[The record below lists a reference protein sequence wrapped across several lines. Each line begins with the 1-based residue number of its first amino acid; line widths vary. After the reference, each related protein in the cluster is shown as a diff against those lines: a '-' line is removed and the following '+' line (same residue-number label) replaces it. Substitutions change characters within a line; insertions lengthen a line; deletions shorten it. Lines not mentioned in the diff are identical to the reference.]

1 MKKIKNITI
10 LLILFSICYY
20 ILNDNI
26 LLISFSQSNGEKII
40 TIPKGSANPEVDI
53 TKFTAKQWYSPSPI
67 TINVNDTVKWINND
81 TESHTVT
88 SGLGGGMASAA
99 TNSKGKPDGLFD
111 SGLFKPGSSY
121 SLKFNKSGTFN
132 YFCTIHPWME
142 GIVNV
147 NDASVNTKIPTYAV
161 NQNGSKIGKFPLYNL
176 TSDKKIEIGLS
187 WSPMSIKTNEPVS
200 FIIDAFKMPQNTVLH
215 LWSYTFILI
224 QNGKE
229 IYRTN
234 GHTEMGSSAEKYT
247 FSNPGNLTIKI
258 ESSQDPRS
266 FMEYNTIVY
275 KNPNSLSSSTSN
287 NNMQNMSKSS
297 SSSSGLINS
306 LTLVYSVYA
315 IIIGLPIALVIIVI
329 LIKKRII

>member
-1 MKKIKNITI
+1 VKKNIKNITI

-20 ILNDNI
+20 ILNDNK
-26 LLISFSQSNGEKII
+26 LLISFAQSNGEKII

-53 TKFTAKQWYSPSPI
+53 TKFTAKQWYNPSPI

-99 TNSKGKPDGLFD
+99 TNSKGKPNGLFD

-161 NQNGSKIGKFPLYNL
+161 NQNGNKIGKFPLYNL

-187 WSPMSIKTNEPVS
+187 WSPMSIKTNEPIS
-200 FIIDAFKMPQNTVLH
+200 FIIDAFKMPENTVLH
-215 LWSYTFILI
+215 LWPYNFILI

-234 GHTEMGSSAEKYT
+234 GHTGMGSSTEKYI
-247 FSNPGNLTIKI
+247 FSSPGNLSIKI

-266 FMEYNTIVY
+266 VIEYNTIVY
-275 KNPNSLSSSTSN
+275 KNPNSSSSSATSN
-287 NNMQNMSKSS
+287 NKC
-297 SSSSGLINS
+297 
-306 LTLVYSVYA
+306 
-315 IIIGLPIALVIIVI
+315 IICLNLHHHQD
-329 LIKKRII
+329 

>member
-1 MKKIKNITI
+1 MKKLKNITI

-26 LLISFSQSNGEKII
+26 LLISFAQSNGEKII

-53 TKFTAKQWYSPSPI
+53 TKFTAKQWYNPSPI

-81 TESHTVT
+81 TEPHTVT

-99 TNSKGKPDGLFD
+99 TNSKGKPNGLFD
-111 SGLFKPGSSY
+111 SGLFKPDSSY

-161 NQNGSKIGKFPLYNL
+161 NQNGNKIGKFPLYNL

-187 WSPMSIKTNEPVS
+187 WSPMSIKTNEPIS
-200 FIIDAFKMPQNTVLH
+200 FIIDAFKMPENTVLH
-215 LWSYTFILI
+215 LWPYNFILI

-247 FSNPGNLTIKI
+247 FIHPGNLSIKI

-266 FMEYNTIVY
+266 VMEYNTIVY
-275 KNPNSLSSSTSN
+275 KNPNSSSSLY
-287 NNMQNMSKSS
+287 Q
-297 SSSSGLINS
+297 
-306 LTLVYSVYA
+306 
-315 IIIGLPIALVIIVI
+315 
-329 LIKKRII
+329 

>member
-1 MKKIKNITI
+1 MKKIEIFTFLMVEIILCCYIASNSNI
-10 LLILFSICYY
+10 
-20 ILNDNI
+20 
-26 LLISFSQSNGEKII
+26 LISFAQDSKNHIV

-53 TKFTAKQWYSPSPI
+53 TKFTAKQWYNPSPI
-67 TINVNDTVKWINND
+67 TINVNDTVKWVNND
-81 TESHTVT
+81 TEPHTVT

-99 TNSKGKPDGLFD
+99 TNSKGKPNGLFD

-161 NQNGSKIGKFPLYNL
+161 NQNGNKIGKFPLYNL
-176 TSDKKIEIGLS
+176 TSDKKIEIGIS
-187 WSPMSIKTNEPVS
+187 WSPMSIKTNEPIS

-215 LWSYTFILI
+215 LWPYNFILI

-234 GHTEMGSSAEKYT
+234 GHTEMGSSTEKYT
-247 FSNPGNLTIKI
+247 FGNPGNK
-258 ESSQDPRS
+258 
-266 FMEYNTIVY
+266 Y
-275 KNPNSLSSSTSN
+275 
-287 NNMQNMSKSS
+287 
-297 SSSSGLINS
+297 
-306 LTLVYSVYA
+306 
-315 IIIGLPIALVIIVI
+315 
-329 LIKKRII
+329 

>member
-1 MKKIKNITI
+1 MKKIEIFTFLMVEIILCCCIASNSNI
-10 LLILFSICYY
+10 
-20 ILNDNI
+20 
-26 LLISFSQSNGEKII
+26 LISFAQDSKNHIV

-53 TKFTAKQWYSPSPI
+53 TKFTAKQWYNPSPI

-81 TESHTVT
+81 TEPHTVT

-99 TNSKGKPDGLFD
+99 TNSKGKPNGLFD
-111 SGLFKPGSSY
+111 SGLFKPDSSY

-161 NQNGSKIGKFPLYNL
+161 NQNGNKIGKFPLYNL

-187 WSPMSIKTNEPVS
+187 WSPISIKTNEPIS
-200 FIIDAFKMPQNTVLH
+200 FIIDAFKMPENTVLH
-215 LWSYTFILI
+215 LWSYNFILI

-234 GHTEMGSSAEKYT
+234 GHTEMGSSTEKYT
-247 FSNPGNLTIKI
+247 FSNPGNLSIKI
-258 ESSQDPRS
+258 ESNQDPRS
-266 FMEYNTIVY
+266 VIEYNTIVY
-275 KNPNSLSSSTSN
+275 KNPDSLASSTSN
-287 NNMQNMSKSS
+287 NHMQNMPKS

>member
-1 MKKIKNITI
+1 VKKLKNITI
-10 LLILFSICYY
+10 LLILFGICYY

-26 LLISFSQSNGEKII
+26 LLISFAQSNGEKII

-53 TKFTAKQWYSPSPI
+53 TKFTSKQWYNPSPI
-67 TINVNDTVKWINND
+67 TINVNDTIKWINND

-99 TNSKGKPDGLFD
+99 TNSKGKPNGLFD
-111 SGLFKPGSSY
+111 SGLFKPDSSY

-161 NQNGSKIGKFPLYNL
+161 NQYGNKIGKFPLYNL
-176 TSDKKIEIGLS
+176 TSDKKIEIGIS
-187 WSPMSIKTNEPVS
+187 WNPMSIKTNEPIS
-200 FIIDAFKMPQNTVLH
+200 FIIDAFKMPENTVLH
-215 LWSYTFILI
+215 LWSYNFILI

-247 FSNPGNLTIKI
+247 FNSPGNLSIKI

-266 FMEYNTIVY
+266 VMEYNTIVY
-275 KNPNSLSSSTSN
+275 KNPNSSSSSATSN
-287 NNMQNMSKSS
+287 NNMQNMPKS

>member
-1 MKKIKNITI
+1 MKKIEIFTFLMVEIILCYCIASNSNI
-10 LLILFSICYY
+10 
-20 ILNDNI
+20 
-26 LLISFSQSNGEKII
+26 LISFAQDSKNHIV

-53 TKFTAKQWYSPSPI
+53 TKFTAKQWYNPSPI

-81 TESHTVT
+81 TEPHTVT

-99 TNSKGKPDGLFD
+99 TNSKGKPNGLFD
-111 SGLFKPGSSY
+111 SGLFKPDSSY

-161 NQNGSKIGKFPLYNL
+161 NQNGNKIGKFPLYNL

-187 WSPMSIKTNEPVS
+187 WSPMSIKTNEPIS
-200 FIIDAFKMPQNTVLH
+200 FIIDAFKMPENTVLH
-215 LWSYTFILI
+215 LWPYNFILI

-234 GHTEMGSSAEKYT
+234 GHTEMGSSTEKYT
-247 FSNPGNLTIKI
+247 FSNPGNLSIKI

-266 FMEYNTIVY
+266 VIEYNTIVY
-275 KNPNSLSSSTSN
+275 KNPNSLASSTSN
-287 NNMQNMSKSS
+287 NNMQNMPKS

-315 IIIGLPIALVIIVI
+315 IIIGLPITLVIIVI

>member
-1 MKKIKNITI
+1 VKKLKNITI

-20 ILNDNI
+20 ILDNNI
-26 LLISFSQSNGEKII
+26 LLISFAQSNGEKII

-53 TKFTAKQWYSPSPI
+53 TKFTAKQWYNPSPI

-81 TESHTVT
+81 TEPHTVT

-99 TNSKGKPDGLFD
+99 TNSKGKPNGLFD
-111 SGLFKPGSSY
+111 SGLFKPDSSY

-161 NQNGSKIGKFPLYNL
+161 NQNGGNIGKFPLYNL
-176 TSDKKIEIGLS
+176 TSDKKIETGLS
-187 WSPMSIKTNEPVS
+187 WSPMSIKTNEPIS
-200 FIIDAFKMPQNTVLH
+200 FIIDAFKMPENTVLH
-215 LWSYTFILI
+215 LWPYNFILI

-234 GHTEMGSSAEKYT
+234 GHTEMGSSTEKYT
-247 FSNPGNLTIKI
+247 FSNPGNLSIKI

-266 FMEYNTIVY
+266 VIEYNTIVY
-275 KNPNSLSSSTSN
+275 KNPNSLASSTSN
-287 NNMQNMSKSS
+287 NNMQNMPKS